1 MPFSILCFEGGGGEI
16 NVFGNA
22 KSVLFLEKKSF
33 VQNFVQ
39 ARN

>member
-1 MPFSILCFEGGGGEI
+1 MPFSILCFEGGGEI